1 MLSWQE
7 GFLTINKL
15 ERSATSAY
23 LGGSSIFPEGVSEE
37 GMPLTR
43 LVFDEPFDDS
53 YQIFVGRL
61 SLPISLVTIR

>member
-1 MLSWQE
+1 M
-7 GFLTINKL
+7 

-23 LGGSSIFPEGVSEE
+23 LGGSLIFLEGVSEE
-37 GMPLTR
+37 SLPLTR

-61 SLPISLVTIR
+61 NLPIPLGIIS